1 MLDIINQYNLF
12 FIIEYKIF
20 IFKSISY
27 IIYS

>member
-12 FIIEYKIF
+12 FIIEYKNF